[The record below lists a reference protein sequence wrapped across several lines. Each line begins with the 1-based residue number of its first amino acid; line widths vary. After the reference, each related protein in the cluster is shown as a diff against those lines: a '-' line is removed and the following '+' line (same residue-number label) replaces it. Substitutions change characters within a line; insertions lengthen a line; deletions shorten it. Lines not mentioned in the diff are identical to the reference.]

1 MKKLDVIKSHL
12 MKELDMNESEVA
24 VFLALIKAENSTS
37 KEEVLN
43 SLNKSSSEIIE
54 ISKGLEL
61 KGMLI
66 EINKNEFR
74 ALHPRFAI
82 VNRYRKICE
91 TNNKEFK
98 KNLKIDQLAVMIEKY
113 QDSP

>member
-1 MKKLDVIKSHL
+1 

-43 SLNKSSSEIIE
+43 SLNKSSNEIIE

-61 KGMLI
+61 KGMII

-91 TNNKEFK
+91 ANNKEFK

-113 QDSP
+113 QDSL